1 MFRHDTAE
9 FHLQMFDGA
18 LSALCADVV
27 SPRGNNRADTI
38 RPYADGA
45 TELPMQKF
53 RCANEGLKD
62 TRHYLLY
69 NPFIPSFRRISGWT
83 CKLTGINHA
92 ERMNNTMFYFGKK
105 EDRHD

>member
-1 MFRHDTAE
+1 MMPPNFIVKCSMVHCRRFAPTL
-9 FHLQMFDGA
+9 F
-18 LSALCADVV
+18 S
-27 SPRGNNRADTI
+27 RGENNRADTI

-92 ERMNNTMFYFGKK
+92 ERMNNTMFFPSKE